1 MTLRRVLGTRFN
13 AEDGLARYDLDVP
26 TNLVDMLDRTV
37 TNHGPGCAF
46 IDGERSVT
54 WSEFATIVNNT
65 ARGLSGQRVVAGERV
80 AVLAGNGVPL
90 TAAYWAIWRLGAIAV
105 PLNHRLTASD
115 LASQLQDS
123 GSRLLLV
130 GRGKEELGNAA
141 SGLSGASKIFQ
152 GEDEYFFSSSE
163 GASFETPPIGEF
175 TPAAIMYT
183 SGTTG
188 RAKGVVI
195 SHGNAVQNSVT
206 CTEVIGRVLDDV
218 ELIMVPQFNVTGLCS
233 QTVPVVLLAMTA
245 VLLDGFVADRA
256 VELVRKHSVTST
268 VGAPT
273 MWWRILESAGTE
285 ALPSLRLALYGGA
298 PMPSALLK
306 RMQDSLRSA
315 SFGNGYGMTETCSMV
330 SYLGGEDALRRP
342 ESVGRPLPVTQLR
355 ILETGSETEVEDG
368 QVGEVAIR
376 GPQVAIGYW
385 VDGGVIPFVTPDG
398 WLRTGDAARLSD
410 GFIVLADRLKDVIKR
425 GGESIFS
432 IEVEEVLYQ
441 HPEVL
446 EAAVLGV
453 PDEVLGERV
462 LAVVVRKPGATITR
476 DDVVG
481 HCKKS
486 LAHFKVPSYVE
497 FVDELPRNAGGKV
510 VKSQL
515 RRAFERPVGS
525 PT

>member
-1 MTLRRVLGTRFN
+1 VTPSQTLGARFDSP
-13 AEDGLARYDLDVP
+13 DGLARYDLEVP

-37 TNHGPGCAF
+37 AGHGSDCAF
-46 IDGERSVT
+46 IDGERSVN
-54 WSEFATIVNNT
+54 WSEFATIVHHT
-65 ARGLSGQRVVAGERV
+65 ARGLAGQHVVAGDRV

-90 TAAYWAIWRLGAIAV
+90 TAAYWSIWRLGAIAV

-115 LASQLQDS
+115 LAAQLQGS
-123 GSRLLLV
+123 GSSLLLI
-130 GRGKEELGNAA
+130 GRGKEDLATAA
-141 SGLSGASKIFQ
+141 SELSGTPVMFQ

-163 GASFETPPIGEF
+163 GANFEVPPIDEF

-188 RAKGVVI
+188 KAKGVVI

-206 CTEVIGRVLDDV
+206 CTVVIGRNPDDV

-233 QTVPVVLLAMTA
+233 QTVPVVHLAMTA
-245 VLLDGFVADRA
+245 VLLDGFNADRVA
-256 VELVRKHSVTST
+256 ELVQEHSVTST

-273 MWWRILESAGTE
+273 MWWRILESAETE
-285 ALPSLRLALYGGA
+285 GLPSLRLALYGGA

-306 RMQDSLRSA
+306 RMQAALNSA

-330 SYLGGEDALRRP
+330 SYLGGDEALLHP
-342 ESVGRPLPVTQLR
+342 ESVGRPLPVTELR
-355 ILETGSETEVEDG
+355 ILATDSDSEVENG
-368 QVGEVAIR
+368 EVGEVTVR

-385 VDGGVIPFVTPDG
+385 VNGAVSAFVSSDG

-410 GFIVLADRLKDVIKR
+410 GLIVLADRLKDVIKR

-441 HPEVL
+441 HPDVL

-453 PDEVLGERV
+453 PDEVFGEKT
-462 LAVVVRKPGATITR
+462 LAVVVRKPGATISQ
-476 DDVVG
+476 DDVQR

-486 LAHFKVPSYVE
+486 LAQFKVPSYVE

-510 VKSQL
+510 VKAL
-515 RRAFERPVGS
+515 LKEGFDRPVGS
-525 PT
+525 DR